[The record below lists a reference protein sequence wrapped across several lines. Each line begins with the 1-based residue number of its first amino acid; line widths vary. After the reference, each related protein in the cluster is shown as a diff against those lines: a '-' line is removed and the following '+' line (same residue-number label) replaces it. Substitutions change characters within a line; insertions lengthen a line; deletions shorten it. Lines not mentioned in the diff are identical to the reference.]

1 MFELEENSE
10 VRAFSLPSALT
21 RKRESEREME
31 ELDLNSG
38 LRAGPWTNI
47 LPHRAQSL

>member
-10 VRAFSLPSALT
+10 VRGFSLPSALI
-21 RKRESEREME
+21 RERESEREME
-31 ELDLNSG
+31 ELDLNSD
-38 LRAGPWTNI
+38 LRVGPRTNI